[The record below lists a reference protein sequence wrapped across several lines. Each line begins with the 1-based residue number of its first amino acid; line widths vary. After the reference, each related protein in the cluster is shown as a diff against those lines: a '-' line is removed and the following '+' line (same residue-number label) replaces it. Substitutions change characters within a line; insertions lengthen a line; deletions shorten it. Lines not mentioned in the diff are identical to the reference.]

1 MRQLAA
7 PLLLAVGLAACAGSE
22 NEDDIVRPVHIEV
35 DNQNTATM
43 RIVILRNSTRTRL
56 GLVTS
61 MSTDTFRVPNH
72 LASRA
77 QFRLAAEPVGGFESH
92 ATEELTV
99 RAGDWLHYVINPQ
112 IATSYVS
119 IY

>member
-35 DNQNTATM
+35 ENRNTATM
-43 RIVILRNSTRTRL
+43 RIVILRSSTRSRL

-61 MSTDTFRVPNH
+61 MSTDTFRVPDH

-77 QFRLAAEPVGGFESH
+77 QFRLGAEPVGGFEGH
-92 ATEELTV
+92 VTEELTF
-99 RAGDWLHYVINPQ
+99 RPGDWIRYVINPQ
-112 IATSYVS
+112 IATSNVVVF
-119 IY
+119 